1 MLTMLSERVE
11 KSRFPESEKNQMRA
25 AVNQVEGAKRLATI
39 KFKHG
44 ERAISPEAKAGLE
57 QTLAAA
63 TELAKKENRDRMDFV
78 VIGYASRRGGTLAQN
93 IAISKARAAS
103 VESVLKSGELA
114 IQPKFT
120 GDYGATDVL
129 GASEDENRVVEI
141 YAVVVKEET
150 RDTLKKLIED
160 MKRISGSR

>member
-11 KSRFPESEKNQMRA
+11 KSRFPESEKMQMRA
-25 AVNQVEGAKRLATI
+25 AVNQVQGAKRFATI
-39 KFKHG
+39 RFKHG
-44 ERAISPEAKAGLE
+44 ERAISAEEKAALE
-57 QTLAAA
+57 QTLRAAK
-63 TELAKKENRDRMDFV
+63 ELSKKEDRERMDFV

-103 VESVLKSGELA
+103 VEAVLKGGELA

-129 GASEDENRVVEI
+129 GTSEDSNRVVEI
-141 YAVVVKEET
+141 YAVVVKDET
-150 RDTLKKLIED
+150 RDALKKLIED
-160 MKRISGSR
+160 MKRISGSH